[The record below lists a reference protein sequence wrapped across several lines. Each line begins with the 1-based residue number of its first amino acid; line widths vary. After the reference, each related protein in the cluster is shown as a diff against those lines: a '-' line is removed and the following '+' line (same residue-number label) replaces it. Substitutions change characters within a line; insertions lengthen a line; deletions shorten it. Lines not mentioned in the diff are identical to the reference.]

1 MWLVCSFGRE
11 QCEVKHLCGVGNIMH
26 FEPMEIYV
34 RDLVDIL
41 AVGLGQYDIGD
52 ACTLCRQD
60 LLFDS
65 PIGSTLPRRV
75 SSPVMATRGL
85 GRRLMRADT
94 IDVAMVMLKPKGPSL
109 GMAPSGTW
117 ICTARSVSASE
128 AIPRLSAWL
137 LTCCRAMEADSFITS
152 PSLPVRVSFSP
163 FDGDS
168 DVST

>member
-85 GRRLMRADT
+85 GRRLSESRHNRRGHGDALPKAVLGYGSLRHVDMHCAVGQRVGGYPQAVG
-94 IDVAMVMLKPKGPSL
+94 VASDMLQGYGGGFL
-109 GMAPSGTW
+109 HHIAEF
-117 ICTARSVSASE
+117 ARESQFLA
-128 AIPRLSAWL
+128 
-137 LTCCRAMEADSFITS
+137 F
-152 PSLPVRVSFSP
+152 
-163 FDGDS
+163 
-168 DVST
+168 

>member
-1 MWLVCSFGRE
+1 MSGISSTSLR
-11 QCEVKHLCGVGNIMH
+11 
-26 FEPMEIYV
+26 
-34 RDLVDIL
+34 L
-41 AVGLGQYDIGD
+41 ASGSMASVMPARFAARIFSL
-52 ACTLCRQD
+52 TP
-60 LLFDS
+60 

-85 GRRLMRADT
+85 GRRPVRADT
-94 IDVAMVMLKPKGPSL
+94 IDVAMVMPAEGPSL